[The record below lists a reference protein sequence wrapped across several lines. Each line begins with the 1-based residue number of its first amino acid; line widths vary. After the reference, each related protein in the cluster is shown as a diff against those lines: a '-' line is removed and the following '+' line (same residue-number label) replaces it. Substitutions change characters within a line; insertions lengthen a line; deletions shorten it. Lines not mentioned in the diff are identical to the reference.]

1 MTQIG
6 ELVDAVYAGMAQRDH
21 RSALRTLYK
30 ILHMTAQKR
39 YQVQIADR
47 EMAKAILTERMWMI
61 LPMGCRF
68 ILAPGIKLKAR
79 MRGLEPD
86 AEGYTALDDI
96 LYQALEDA
104 ARDRENDLEW
114 TQDRGFG
121 CMMDEGIAL
130 NEGLIWGILLAL
142 ITCPENKAER
152 TNELNWLSIAT
163 TKTFA
168 NELWGREDFVKL
180 VFLMD
185 YGVKL

>member
-6 ELVDAVYAGMAQRDH
+6 ELVDAVYAGMAQGDH

-30 ILHMTAQKR
+30 ILHMTAQR
-39 YQVQIADR
+39 RHQVRIADR

-68 ILAPGIKLKAR
+68 VLAPGIKLKAR

-104 ARDRENDLEW
+104 AQGRENDLEW
-114 TQDRGFG
+114 VRGR
-121 CMMDEGIAL
+121 GIYARNDGGIDL

-152 TNELNWLSIAT
+152 AAEQNELPVGTVRVAVND
-163 TKTFA
+163 
-168 NELWGREDFVKL
+168 LWGREEYVKL
-180 VFLMD
+180 SYILD

>member
-6 ELVDAVYAGMAQRDH
+6 ELVNTVYACMEQEDH
-21 RSALRTLYK
+21 HGALRALYK
-30 ILHMTAQKR
+30 LLHMTAQKR
-39 YQVQIADR
+39 HQVRIADR

-61 LPMGCRF
+61 LPMGGQLM
-68 ILAPGIKLKAR
+68 LAPGIKLKAR

-104 ARDRENDLEW
+104 AQGRENDLEW
-114 TQDRGFG
+114 VRGR
-121 CMMDEGIAL
+121 GIYARNDGGIDL

-142 ITCPENKAER
+142 ITCPENKEERAAEQ
-152 TNELNWLSIAT
+152 NELPVGTVRVAVND
-163 TKTFA
+163 
-168 NELWGREDFVKL
+168 LWGREEYVKL
-180 VFLMD
+180 SYILD

>member
-6 ELVDAVYAGMAQRDH
+6 KLVNTVYACMEQRDH

-39 YQVQIADR
+39 HQVRIADR

-61 LPMGCRF
+61 LPMGGQF

-86 AEGYTALDDI
+86 AEGYTALDGI

-104 ARDRENDLEW
+104 ARDVENDLEW
-114 TQDRGFG
+114 VLGRSIYARNDG
-121 CMMDEGIAL
+121 GIGL

-142 ITCPENKAER
+142 ITCPENKEEHTAEQNGLPVGTVR
-152 TNELNWLSIAT
+152 VAVND
-163 TKTFA
+163 
-168 NELWGREDFVKL
+168 LWGQEKYVQL
-180 VFLMD
+180 SYLLD

>member
-6 ELVDAVYAGMAQRDH
+6 ELVNTVYACMKQEDH
-21 RSALRTLYK
+21 RSALRALYK

-39 YQVQIADR
+39 HQARIADR

-61 LPMGCRF
+61 LPMGGQF

-86 AEGYTALDDI
+86 AEGYTALGDI

-104 ARDRENDLEW
+104 AQGHENDLEW
-114 TQDRGFG
+114 VRGRGFG

-168 NELWGREDFVKL
+168 NELWGCEDFVKL

>member
-30 ILHMTAQKR
+30 ILHMTAQR
-39 YQVQIADR
+39 RHQARIADR

-61 LPMGCRF
+61 LPMGGQLM
-68 ILAPGIKLKAR
+68 LAPGIKLKAR

-86 AEGYTALDDI
+86 AEGYTALEDI

-104 ARDRENDLEW
+104 AQGRENDLEW
-114 TQDRGFG
+114 VRGR
-121 CMMDEGIAL
+121 GIYARNDGGIDL

-168 NELWGREDFVKL
+168 NELWGRENFVKL

>member
-39 YQVQIADR
+39 HQVQIADR

-61 LPMGCRF
+61 LPMGGQLM
-68 ILAPGIKLKAR
+68 LAPGIKLKAR

-86 AEGYTALDDI
+86 AEGYIALEDI

-104 ARDRENDLEW
+104 ARDVENDLEW
-114 TQDRGFG
+114 VRGRG
-121 CMMDEGIAL
+121 LYARDAGITL

-185 YGVKL
+185 YGVRL

>member
-6 ELVDAVYAGMAQRDH
+6 ELVNTVYACMEQEDH
-21 RSALRTLYK
+21 HGALRALHK

-39 YQVQIADR
+39 HQVQIADR
-47 EMAKAILTERMWMI
+47 ELAKAILTERMWMI
-61 LPMGCRF
+61 LPMGGQF
-68 ILAPGIKLKAR
+68 ILTPGIKLKAR

-86 AEGYTALDDI
+86 AEGYTALEDI

-104 ARDRENDLEW
+104 ARDVENDLEW

-142 ITCPENKAER
+142 ITCPENKAEHTAEQNGLPVGTVR
-152 TNELNWLSIAT
+152 VAVND
-163 TKTFA
+163 
-168 NELWGREDFVKL
+168 LWGQEEYVKL
-180 VFLMD
+180 SYLLD
-185 YGVKL
+185 YGVRL

>member
-6 ELVDAVYAGMAQRDH
+6 ELVNTVYACMKQEDH
-21 RSALRTLYK
+21 HGALRALHK

-39 YQVQIADR
+39 HQVQIVDW

-61 LPMGCRF
+61 LPMGGQLM
-68 ILAPGIKLKAR
+68 LAPGIKLKAR

-86 AEGYTALDDI
+86 AEGYTALEDI
-96 LYQALEDA
+96 LYQSLEDA
-104 ARDRENDLEW
+104 AQGHENDLEW

-142 ITCPENKAER
+142 ITCTENMAER
-152 TNELNWLSIAT
+152 AAEQN
-163 TKTFA
+163 
-168 NELWGREDFVKL
+168 
-180 VFLMD
+180 
-185 YGVKL
+185 

>member
-39 YQVQIADR
+39 HQVQIADR

-61 LPMGCRF
+61 LPMGGQLM
-68 ILAPGIKLKAR
+68 LAPGIKLKAR

-96 LYQALEDA
+96 LYQALENA
-104 ARDRENDLEW
+104 AQGRENDLEW
-114 TQDRGFG
+114 VRGRRIYARNDG
-121 CMMDEGIAL
+121 GIDL

-142 ITCPENKAER
+142 ISCSENKAEH
-152 TNELNWLSIAT
+152 TAEQNELPVGTVRIAV
-163 TKTFA
+163 
-168 NELWGREDFVKL
+168 NNLWGQEEYVRL
-180 VFLMD
+180 SYLLD
-185 YGVKL
+185 YGVRL

>member
-6 ELVDAVYAGMAQRDH
+6 ELVNTVYACMEQEDH
-21 RSALRTLYK
+21 HGALRALHK

-39 YQVQIADR
+39 HQVQIADR
-47 EMAKAILTERMWMI
+47 ELAKAILTERMWMI
-61 LPMGCRF
+61 LPMGGQF
-68 ILAPGIKLKAR
+68 ILTPGIKLKAR

-86 AEGYTALDDI
+86 AEGYTALEDI

-104 ARDRENDLEW
+104 ARDVENDLEW
-114 TQDRGFG
+114 VRGRG
-121 CMMDEGIAL
+121 LYARDAGITL

-142 ITCPENKAER
+142 ITCPENKEEH

>member
-39 YQVQIADR
+39 HQVQIADR

-68 ILAPGIKLKAR
+68 VLAPGIKLKAR

-96 LYQALEDA
+96 LYQA
-104 ARDRENDLEW
+104 
-114 TQDRGFG
+114 QDRGFG
-121 CMMDEGIAL
+121 CMMDDGIAL

>member
-6 ELVDAVYAGMAQRDH
+6 ELVNTVYACMKQEDH
-21 RSALRTLYK
+21 HGALRALHK

-61 LPMGCRF
+61 LPMGGQF

-86 AEGYTALDDI
+86 AEGYTALEDI

-104 ARDRENDLEW
+104 ARDVENDLEW
-114 TQDRGFG
+114 VRGRG
-121 CMMDEGIAL
+121 LYARDAGITL

-142 ITCPENKAER
+142 ITCPENKEEHTAEQNGLPVGTVR
-152 TNELNWLSIAT
+152 VAVND
-163 TKTFA
+163 
-168 NELWGREDFVKL
+168 LWGQEEYVKL
-180 VFLMD
+180 SYLLD
-185 YGVKL
+185 YGVRL